1 MTAMNAP
8 MPWLPAQAAERT
20 PRLTWMTRLLM
31 IWAALLPYQYQGSA
45 EMISYSAS
53 DIILVL
59 IAVLEFPNLRY
70 RRELWSPWQY
80 ALLALF
86 AASTLSVAVREGS
99 LPRYVYLN
107 KDIGLFILFLAY
119 AFLTSAARNWHSI
132 RMVMRAFIVSVVAH
146 NIVGVLAWVAS
157 TRFGIDSPF
166 VADNGL
172 RLAGLMGDANAYG
185 GLVASTLVMC
195 EGACSSGQP
204 LFRKTF
210 LIFAR
215 LTLAAGVLVSF
226 SRTSWISLAIVF
238 VFLFFTRFATAMR
251 ALFLLLCGAAV
262 TMVVMGRQSLSLF
275 EHLAFRPEVDTGA
288 GRSRFDLVSSGLA
301 DFVHHPFFGI
311 GLGSFYQQQQT
322 IIHNS
327 PIWFLTEFGLIGFTV
342 FGGFLLSFA
351 LRARAAYRLAPRSE
365 KPVVLGLILGLL
377 LMTSMSLGIEAFYQ
391 RHWWMTFALIAAS
404 YSAARRERRPRL
416 VFPARFASSLRSA
429 IYG

>member
-1 MTAMNAP
+1 MTVMNPP
-8 MPWLPAQAAERT
+8 MHFTPAHAVERK
-20 PRLTWMTRLLM
+20 PRVTWMTGLLM
-31 IWAALLPYQYQGSA
+31 AWAALLPYQYQGAA

-86 AASTLSVAVREGS
+86 AVSTLTVAIREGS
-99 LPRYVYLN
+99 LQRYVYLN
-107 KDIGLFILFLAY
+107 KDIGLLILFLAY
-119 AFLTSAARNWHSI
+119 AFLTSAAKNWHTI
-132 RMVMRAFIVSVVAH
+132 RMVMRAFVVSVVAQ

-157 TRFGIDSPF
+157 TRLGIGSPF

-185 GLVASTLVMC
+185 GLVATTLVIC
-195 EGACSSGQP
+195 QGACSSGEP
-204 LFRKTF
+204 LFRKKF

-215 LTLAAGVLVSF
+215 LTLAAGLLVSF

-238 VFLFFTRFATAMR
+238 LFLLFTRFATAIR
-251 ALFLLLCGAAV
+251 ALFLLLCGFAV
-262 TMVVMGRQSLSLF
+262 TMVVMGRQFLSLF

-288 GRSRFDLVSSGLA
+288 GRTRFDLVSSGLA

-311 GLGSFYQQQQT
+311 GVGSFYEQQQT

-327 PIWFLTEFGLIGFTV
+327 PIWFLTEFGVIGFTI
-342 FGGFLLSFA
+342 FAGFLLSFA

-365 KPVVLGLILGLL
+365 KPVVFGLILGMI

-391 RHWWMTFALIAAS
+391 RHWWLTFALIASS
-404 YSAARRERRPRL
+404 YSVARRERRPRL
-416 VFPARFASSLRSA
+416 VFPPRFASSFRSA
-429 IYG
+429 IHG